1 MAGMNNYSTLM
12 YATNQKNEDDD
23 SDEPGHQTR
32 LRNIY
37 SAGQVQGSMMA
48 TSNVTTSAS
57 SHVPPNTLNLQR
69 SHIHLPVQDD
79 RHTQAYLDSLAG
91 SAHDVTA
98 GGLIGMK
105 YVNSERDLSLP
116 LEKHKALENY
126 YDSQEDARPTF
137 YRGFVADGGYKDE
150 AGVTQISIRK
160 YLGIGVQWVS
170 LVTENLLSHPFIVL
184 RRQCQVYN
192 ASKRYHLHPFS
203 LVPSIIHLHRR
214 QGVTTLWKGLG
225 SCLLVRGMSL
235 AVDDVVSKIT
245 QWPKEVDSR
254 TSLKR
259 FGQHLILK
267 CVSIAIVMP
276 FYSASLVETVQS
288 DIASEKPGLFDVFRE
303 GSLRLLYW
311 SSPQKGRMLPAWAL
325 IGPCMSVGITKYLF
339 GLVIKGI
346 SSRIMR
352 RRIQQAQERK
362 GAKYKDDSL
371 ENQNVEIYS
380 NLISMLTTEI
390 IFYPFE
396 TILHR
401 IQLQGTRTIIDN
413 LDNGYAVVPILTN
426 YQGAIDCYRTTV
438 ATEGFSGLYKGF
450 GAIVLQF
457 AAHIAVIKLT
467 KWVVTQIT
475 EVVSSRPPQKVMQ
488 YYNLDRGLAS
498 NSTTISPSLSSNSEL
513 DVQSLGNH
521 SVD

>member
-23 SDEPGHQTR
+23 SDDPEYQTR

-37 SAGQVQGSMMA
+37 RADQPHASM
-48 TSNVTTSAS
+48 TTTTNVTAAVGASAI
-57 SHVPPNTLNLQR
+57 VPPNTLNLQR
-69 SHIHLPVQDD
+69 SHIHFPSHDERSL
-79 RHTQAYLDSLAG
+79 HTQNYLDSLGA
-91 SAHDVTA
+91 SVHDMTA
-98 GGLIGMK
+98 GASTGLK

-116 LEKHKALENY
+116 LEKHKTLDNY
-126 YDSQEDARPTF
+126 YDSQED
-137 YRGFVADGGYKDE
+137 E
-150 AGVTQISIRK
+150 ISIRK

-192 ASKRYHLHPFS
+192 ASRRYHLHPFA

-235 AVDDVVSKIT
+235 AVDDVISKVT
-245 QWPKEVDSR
+245 HWPKEVDSR

-362 GAKYKDDSL
+362 GAKYKDDTL

-380 NLISMLTTEI
+380 NLISMLTTEV

-467 KWVVTQIT
+467 KWVVTQIS
-475 EVVSSRPPQKVMQ
+475 EVVSCRPPQKVMQ
-488 YYNLDRGLAS
+488 YYNLDRGLIS

-513 DVQSLGNH
+513 DVQSMGNH